1 MRNEKVYLVNIFC
14 TVCLHIHVNGS
25 VWHSH
30 SSVSSEHMV
39 KVPFNISEQLT
50 SCWPRRFK
58 M

>member
-1 MRNEKVYLVNIFC
+1 MRNVKVYLVNIFC

-50 SCWPRRFK
+50 SC
-58 M
+58 